1 MTRSLGDRCLYLCV
15 PLRRDLLAFV
25 DATVRGGVDIVQLRA
40 KDAPDGLVLR
50 AARDLARLLARRGVP
65 FIVNDRPDIA
75 LASDADGVHVGQ
87 DDLDV
92 GTVRSLVGPD
102 RIVGLSTHAP
112 AEFNAASPLAD
123 YLSVGP
129 VEPTPTKP
137 GRPGT
142 GRSYVAFAH
151 RAAEARPRFITGNVT
166 AQAIPALVA
175 AGARRFVVVRA
186 LTEAPDPRQ
195 AAHDLRAAIE
205 LAREQPSWG
214 TPGAATLTHNRRSS
228 TPVL

>member
-1 MTRSLGDRCLYLCV
+1 MTRSLGERCLYLCV
-15 PLRRDLLAFV
+15 PLRRDLVSFV

-50 AARDLARLLARRGVP
+50 AARELARLLARRDVP

-75 LASDADGVHVGQ
+75 LASGADGVHVGQ

-92 GTVRSLVGPD
+92 ASVRSLVGPGA
-102 RIVGLSTHAP
+102 IVGLSTHAP

-129 VEPTPTKP
+129 VEATPTKP

-142 GRSYVAFAH
+142 GRSYVAFTH
-151 RAAEARPRFITGNVT
+151 QAAEPRPRFITGNVT
-166 AQAIPALVA
+166 DQAIPALVA

-186 LTEAPDPRQ
+186 LTEASDPRR
-195 AAHDLRAAIE
+195 AAHSLRAAIE
-205 LAREQPSWG
+205 HALEQ
-214 TPGAATLTHNRRSS
+214 HS
-228 TPVL
+228 TNALGDESTFRHVR